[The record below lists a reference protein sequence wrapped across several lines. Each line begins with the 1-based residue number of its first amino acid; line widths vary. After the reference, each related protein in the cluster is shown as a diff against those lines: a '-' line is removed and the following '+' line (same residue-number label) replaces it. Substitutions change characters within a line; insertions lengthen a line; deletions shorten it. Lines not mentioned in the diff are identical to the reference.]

1 MVICFLLGENPGILK
16 LLMNFLSLDLY
27 NVKFISFVL
36 TSGFT
41 TLFVC
46 SIFVFFFFPEVR
58 DDSMEAR
65 KFVVERD
72 LRTSARLMRD
82 GQVGLGWNPP

>member
-16 LLMNFLSLDLY
+16 LLMNFLSLNLY

-41 TLFVC
+41 ILFC
-46 SIFVFFFFPEVR
+46 LFHFCIFFFPEVR
-58 DDSMEAR
+58 NDSMEA
-65 KFVVERD
+65 
-72 LRTSARLMRD
+72 
-82 GQVGLGWNPP
+82 